1 MRQKKQFVTCS
12 FWLGCTYMG
21 GRGSDHHSG
30 SAARPDG
37 RRRPPAVMTRVPDSG
52 ICMPQVSGSR
62 VCRRFAGSAGLAACM
77 GVMWVTLNRL

>member
-1 MRQKKQFVTCS
+1 
-12 FWLGCTYMG
+12 
-21 GRGSDHHSG
+21 
-30 SAARPDG
+30 
-37 RRRPPAVMTRVPDSG
+37 MTRVPDSG